1 MEGDQFGVPL
11 EHELIAQHRTCL
23 QRLVQTV
30 SCSMVEN
37 TVSVKT
43 RVPQCT
49 IMHSIGEA
57 DRVHYPGPLEH

>member
-49 IMHSIGEA
+49 IMHSIGKA
-57 DRVHYPGPLEH
+57 D